1 MELYIGGYAQGKL
14 QYVSDKYGIPAERI
28 SDGAVEDYRR
38 MEGKVIYDHFHLW
51 VRRLLEQ
58 GVDVEA
64 ALEELLAAQPDALI
78 ISDEIGGGIVP
89 MDAFERE
96 YRERQDGCSAQLRRV
111 PTGWRELYVESDNR
125 SNKPDPGPAW
135 RHGRKCE
142 KMLYRTHR

>member
-51 VRRLLEQ
+51 VRRLMEQ

-78 ISDEIGGGIVP
+78 ISNEIGCGIVP

-96 YRERQDGCSAQLRRV
+96 YREKTGRLLCAIAARADRV
-111 PTGWRELYVESDNR
+111 ERIVCGIGQQI
-125 SNKPDPGPAW
+125 K
-135 RHGRKCE
+135 
-142 KMLYRTHR
+142 

>member
-14 QYVSDKYGIPAERI
+14 QYVSDKYGIPAECI

-51 VRRLLEQ
+51 VRHLLEQ

-78 ISDEIGGGIVP
+78 ISNEIGCGIVP

-96 YRERQDGCSAQLRRV
+96 YREKTGRLLCAIAARADRV
-111 PTGWRELYVESDNR
+111 ERIVCGIGQQI
-125 SNKPDPGPAW
+125 K
-135 RHGRKCE
+135 
-142 KMLYRTHR
+142 

>member
-78 ISDEIGGGIVP
+78 ISDEIGCGIVP

-96 YRERQDGCSAQLRRV
+96 YREKTGRLLCAIAARADRV
-111 PTGWRELYVESDNR
+111 ERIVCGIGQRI
-125 SNKPDPGPAW
+125 K
-135 RHGRKCE
+135 
-142 KMLYRTHR
+142 

>member
-78 ISDEIGGGIVP
+78 ISNEIGCGIVP

-96 YRERQDGCSAQLRRV
+96 YREKTGRLLCAIAARADRV
-111 PTGWRELYVESDNR
+111 ERIVCGIGQQI
-125 SNKPDPGPAW
+125 K
-135 RHGRKCE
+135 
-142 KMLYRTHR
+142 